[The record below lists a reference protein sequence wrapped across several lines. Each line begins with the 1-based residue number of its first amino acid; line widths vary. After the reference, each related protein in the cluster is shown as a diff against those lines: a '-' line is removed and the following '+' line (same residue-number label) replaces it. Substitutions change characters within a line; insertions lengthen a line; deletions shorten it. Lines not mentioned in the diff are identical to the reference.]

1 MIHFKPNW
9 LTVSVLKEM
18 LRQPMKA
25 VVHLPTHAAPL
36 IDPLSLE

>member
-9 LTVSVLKEM
+9 LTISALKEM
-18 LRQPMKA
+18 LLHPLKA
-25 VVHLPTHAAPL
+25 VHLPIHDAPL